1 MGKSYRIRTELG
13 INKQIQVNL
22 EQDYDFLEIL
32 SLKFRPEEIYPRS
45 CSDFGVITGRVI
57 ANGGYGIPNAKI
69 SVFVPIS
76 DEDALNPVI
85 STLYPYKKVSDVN
98 EDGYRYNL
106 LPYIKQHGGHTPT
119 GTFPSI
125 NDVLVDNTVIE
136 IYDKYYKFTVKTNES
151 GDYMIFGVPLG
162 NQTVFMDLDLS
173 DMGPFS
179 LSPQD
184 LIRMG
189 RATQTQV
196 DGTLFKASENLDSL
210 PQIVSEVIE
219 ISVEPFWGQEDLC
232 QTKIHRLDFDLRN
245 LGIEIEPTS
254 VFIGSMISDADKYK
268 IKRRCKPASEGG
280 DLCNLVAGPG
290 EILAIRQT
298 IFLDEGNR
306 PVLEEFRL
314 ENGGRVIDEDGT
326 WVVDLPMNLDFVT
339 TNEFGETILSANPS
353 IGIPTSA
360 KYRFKVKWQQSSDLS
375 EGTKRGYY
383 LVPNIREYGWTSS
396 DDDPVPT
403 AQGPNP
409 PSPIPPDVLASY
421 AFSLDWN
428 DYGTTQMIDDA
439 INCVDKFYVFKY
451 KKLYTVSQLI
461 DQYHNGAGKQRFIG
475 IKEITDTRCESE
487 NNKFPTTDGVRN
499 TNLFYTISS
508 IFLLIIYF
516 LIFGLLI
523 PIHLIAFISRLFC
536 RLYNFVVRICRAIN
550 SIPGVSISCP
560 QPIECKDILTLRLP
574 MLTYPDCELCECG
587 EPEVSDSTTAANI
600 ETPQNFENIG
610 LTPLSLASI
619 DATSVQTFTPCI
631 NDDSVLSQGVA
642 LVLQAGHFIGQPSGT
657 FLNDAIDSSGFP
669 WRHTSMHIQ
678 SNFGYIENDRLFAC
692 ELPFAEKINLF
703 NTKAKYFD
711 GDFGGPFENGGIG
724 GANQIKVY
732 VEPTLNDSG
741 TTHHFDNTYILIV
754 DPETLEQYTQGRII
768 SFQDPILST
777 DFNITGNSGNSIIG
791 SGNTGLNTITV
802 TYANPQDTPL
812 ITNPTPLSRTYTV
825 NFTEGSPKYKY
836 PTDIEYFQVITGMTY
851 SDFMLKTNPN
861 GVNDF
866 ASRYLNYVI
875 NVKRIEKFATS
886 FTVPLFPGNPW
897 DFSNDLTPE
906 DFFCDPIQTEGNQ
919 LVICKNT
926 IEDLC
931 SVSAITAF
939 QNHQNFGIIILN
951 RGVDVNTERVNI
963 SYDLSRIFGY
973 TAYTDNNIVNGNYK
987 LNVPIQPYYRLADH
1001 SNLLNN
1007 SNDGDYINRYI
1018 FYPSYNTDFNASF
1031 SSYTTNLHTYYSS
1044 LDFSSV
1050 TTQYNPYP
1058 VYPWSQLSANYI
1070 TVGSQLDLRS
1080 GGPQQSSFTGCGGYF
1095 ETTYFG
1101 NTFGEYIEGGS
1112 YAYQRP
1118 EGYFVYDPSCQS
1130 SIFAPTTD
1138 DCTYNSETFI
1148 YFAPKYDSNI
1158 SLTVSASTRLVFRSD
1173 RLPTSTSLDRRTL
1186 DGFGTTVI
1194 DQPNSAPGQQNN
1206 SFLIYTY
1213 NDDSSGESENQPW
1226 LEGATS
1232 TQTSSDVDST
1242 NVSVDTQGDYVGNGT
1257 DIDSVINSLSC
1268 ESLVDLNCYDSGIP
1282 ATVEDVNDDCNRTGP
1297 NIAVENGC
1305 YILVKRAI
1313 VDLVPTI
1320 TGSNAGIFSNIGNQN
1335 NDFAQLGEWVG
1346 RLRLNL
1352 GACLGVIS
1360 HTFVNS
1366 WVNGVLYHF
1375 AIKNNRFFDNN
1386 NQPYSLY
1393 CSDVVILDPNTNNYY
1408 YRSSPYNGGF
1418 IGKNTPANS
1427 VQNKNLLFPTTIMDL
1442 GPLNSYTNELIYGPE
1457 YEGYIANKLKPTS
1470 YQDVTEILQLFFLSR
1485 LTNANSLALG
1495 LGVGQYSGV
1504 GALFKNDRGD
1514 GRKRI
1519 DGDYAQSIQI
1529 NSQFGIFEFSPDQY
1543 NNSDIY
1549 FGGNADG
1556 GLLGIFF
1563 DGDNQNRDLISPRR
1577 IIFNEAGTSVIGQQ
1591 IPIFTQE
1598 VPYYRWR
1605 IDTSSLIFG
1614 TQNNDWYTSS
1624 INSEPYQLQDRTSS
1638 DFFKGDQDGSAASYR
1653 GFITNVNPSP
1663 PPLGT
1668 NISAFG
1674 SSEPNPTIIGG
1685 PWYFY
1690 FGLKNAATAIDKFY
1704 LKYVE

>member
-45 CSDFGVITGRVI
+45 CADFGVITGRVI

-85 STLYPYKKVSDVN
+85 STLYPYRKVSDVN

-106 LPYIKQHGGHTPT
+106 LPYIKQHAGHTPT

-189 RATQTQV
+189 RATQTQI

-232 QTKIHRLDFDLRN
+232 QTKIHRLDFDLRK

-298 IFLDEGNR
+298 IFLDDNNR

-403 AQGPNP
+403 AQDTNQP
-409 PSPIPPDVLASY
+409 PSTIPFDVLASY

-428 DYGTTQMIDDA
+428 DYGNTGTTIGNQMIFDA

-461 DQYHNGAGKQRFIG
+461 DQYHNGTGKQRFIG

-536 RLYNFVVRICRAIN
+536 RIYN
-550 SIPGVSISCP
+550 SIIIPACRLLRSLGLRRKPCP
-560 QPIECKDILTLRLP
+560 EPIECKDILTLRLP
-574 MLTYPDCELCECG
+574 MLTYPDCSLCEDCKSDVTDSNSAVND
-587 EPEVSDSTTAANI
+587 EVPGI
-600 ETPQNFENIG
+600 EDVGNTG
-610 LTPLSLASI
+610 LLLAPI
-619 DATSVQTFTPCI
+619 DVTSVNLNTPC
-631 NDDSVLSQGVA
+631 LTQGDVVDQNVA
-642 LVLQAGHFIGQPSGT
+642 LVLQAGRYFGQPTNSITG
-657 FLNDAIDSSGFP
+657 NAQDSFNSP
-669 WRHTSMHIQ
+669 WRHTSM
-678 SNFGYIENDRLFAC
+678 YINRIDTVIGLGSYLGEDRYFAC

-711 GDFGGPFENGGIG
+711 GDFGGSFVNGGIG

-732 VEPTLNDSG
+732 VEPNLNNSA
-741 TTHHFDNTYILIV
+741 TTYHLDNTYILIV
-754 DPETLEQYTQGRII
+754 DPETLENYTQGRLV
-768 SFQDPILST
+768 SFQDFLLSN
-777 DFNITGNSGNSIIG
+777 DFNVTGNSGNSIIG
-791 SGNTGLNTITV
+791 SGNTGLTQINV

-812 ITNPTPLSRTYTV
+812 VLNPTPLSTTYNV
-825 NFTEGSPKYKY
+825 NFTEGSPEYKY

-851 SDFMLKTNPN
+851 TEFMSKVNPS
-861 GVNDF
+861 GVNDL
-866 ASRYLNYVI
+866 ASRYLNYIVNI
-875 NVKRIEKFATS
+875 KRSRKL
-886 FTVPLFPGNPW
+886 FTPLTQLGFPPYNFTTLLPV
-897 DFSNDLTPE
+897 DSSCP
-906 DFFCDPIQTEGNQ
+906 PIQPYGN
-919 LVICKNT
+919 LSICDNT
-926 IEDLC
+926 ITDVC
-931 SVSAITAF
+931 SLSAITAF
-939 QNHQNFGIIILN
+939 NNYQNFGVIILN

-973 TAYTDNNIVNGNYK
+973 TTYTDNNIVNGNYK
-987 LNVPIQPYYRLADH
+987 LNVPIQPNYRLANH
-1001 SNLLNN
+1001 NNLSNNA
-1007 SNDGDYINRYI
+1007 NDGDYFNRFIY
-1018 FYPSYNTDFNASF
+1018 YPSYNTDFNTSF

-1044 LDFSSV
+1044 LDLSSV
-1050 TTQYNPYP
+1050 TSNFTVNNN
-1058 VYPWSQLSANYI
+1058 YPWTQLTVGHI
-1070 TVGSQLDLRS
+1070 TVAAGSQLELRT
-1080 GGPQQSSFTGCGGYF
+1080 GGPISSAFIGCGGYF
-1095 ETTYFG
+1095 ETTFG
-1101 NTFGEYIEGGS
+1101 GSDIGEYIEGGS
-1112 YAYQRP
+1112 YTYQRP
-1118 EGYFVYDPSCQS
+1118 EGYFVYDQNCVSTPSSPNANNC
-1130 SIFAPTTD
+1130 D
-1138 DCTYNSETFI
+1138 NNEETFI
-1148 YFAPKYDSNI
+1148 YFAPKYDSGNT
-1158 SLTVSASTRLVFRSD
+1158 LTVSASTRLVFRSD
-1173 RLPTSTSLDRRTL
+1173 RLPTSTNLDQ
-1186 DGFGTTVI
+1186 DFVYFGLFGN
-1194 DQPNSAPGQQNN
+1194 QNNSAPGQQNN
-1206 SFLIYTY
+1206 NFFIYLY
-1213 NDDSSGESENQPW
+1213 GEDSTGEGIGQPW
-1226 LEGATS
+1226 LDSAVDVEVT
-1232 TQTSSDVDST
+1232 SDVDGNTIS
-1242 NVSVDTQGDYVGNGT
+1242 DTQDDYDNNSGGPNISG
-1257 DIDSVINSLSC
+1257 IINSLSC
-1268 ESLVDLNCYDSGIP
+1268 ESLVDLSCYQNGTP
-1282 ATVEDVNDDCNRTGP
+1282 ATLSETASTDNCNRTGP
-1297 NIAVENGC
+1297 NIAVDNGC

-1313 VDLVPTI
+1313 LDLNPL
-1320 TGSNAGIFSNIGNQN
+1320 QEN

-1375 AIKNNRFFDNN
+1375 AIKNNRFFDNQN

-1408 YRSSPYNGGF
+1408 YRSSPYNTTFNQF
-1418 IGKNTPANS
+1418 IGKSTINS
-1427 VQNKNLLFPTTIMDL
+1427 VQDKNLLYPTTIMDL

-1457 YEGYIANKLKPTS
+1457 YEGYVANKLKPTS

-1485 LTNANSLALG
+1485 LTNANSLALA
-1495 LGVGQYSGV
+1495 LGVGQNSGV
-1504 GALFKNDRGD
+1504 AALFKNQRGD
-1514 GRKRI
+1514 SKKRI

-1529 NSQFGIFEFSPDQY
+1529 NSQFGVFEFSPDQY

-1577 IIFNEAGTSVIGQQ
+1577 LIFSESPLVGQQ
-1591 IPIFTQE
+1591 IPIFTQK
-1598 VPYYRWR
+1598 VPYYKWY
-1605 IDTSSLIFG
+1605 IEPNTSLIFG
-1614 TQNNDWYTSS
+1614 NQNNDWSMS
-1624 INSEPYQLQDRTSS
+1624 IGSHPYQLLDRISS
-1638 DFFKGDQDGSAASYR
+1638 DFFRGNANSAEESYR
-1653 GFITNVNPSP
+1653 GFITNVNPS
-1663 PPLGT
+1663 GT
-1668 NISAFG
+1668 NISLLG
-1674 SSEPNPTIIGG
+1674 SSGPNPTIIGG